1 MSGSR
6 LWRRNWKGKGK
17 ELTSGALVWQSE
29 SHRDLSELYESM
41 FTCNIARQSM
51 TVGRRRVG
59 LSSTTLCDRNQLSL
73 PSQGNF
79 GPSPS
84 AWLEKMSRRWTTRV
98 RTRTLRSSRAY
109 VTPRPNDYPERNS
122 PVHTAARDLGEQLVG
137 RGEKGNS
144 RGRVFRPGRRQGRR
158 FQVDRGRPCAQR
170 IHRVLQEHCRGT
182 TYQNVGFA
190 IAQDYRRRR
199 EVDRSG
205 WNGTRSI
212 R

>member
-1 MSGSR
+1 VSTSR

-29 SHRDLSELYESM
+29 SPWGLGELYKSM
-41 FTCNIARQSM
+41 LTCNIALQSM
-51 TVGRRRVG
+51 TVGQRRVG

-79 GPSPS
+79 GPSPW
-84 AWLEKMSRRWTTRV
+84 AWLEKMSRHWTTRV
-98 RTRTLRSSRAY
+98 RTRTSRSSKAY
-109 VTPRPNDYPERNS
+109 VKPRLNENLTHNS
-122 PVHTAARDLGEQLVG
+122 PDHTAARDLGEQLVG
-137 RGEKGNS
+137 RGEKGDA

-158 FQVDRGRPCAQR
+158 FQVNRGCPCAQR
-170 IHRVLQEHCRGT
+170 IHRVLQGHRRGT

>member
-1 MSGSR
+1 M
-6 LWRRNWKGKGK
+6 L
-17 ELTSGALVWQSE
+17 
-29 SHRDLSELYESM
+29 
-41 FTCNIARQSM
+41 TCNIASQSM

-79 GPSPS
+79 GRSRS

-98 RTRTLRSSRAY
+98 RTHTSRSSKAY
-109 VTPRPNDYPERNS
+109 VTPWLNDYPERNS

-137 RGEKGNS
+137 RGEKGHA
-144 RGRVFRPGRRQGRR
+144 RGHIFRPGRGQGSR

-170 IHRVLQEHCRGT
+170 IHRVLQGYCRGT